1 MGEPSGETGRGACP
15 GIRPAE
21 TEVVEGDER
30 SIRAR
35 LNKSAKAR
43 DVTASIAHDGMA
55 RVLR

>member
-1 MGEPSGETGRGACP
+1 MDEPSGETGRGACP

-35 LNKSAKAR
+35 LNKWAKAR

-55 RVLR
+55 RVLG